1 MEIGTLSIII
11 GALLAISE
19 ALALIPAVKANG
31 IFQMLW
37 NILKITAGAKEEEE

>member
-1 MEIGTLSIII
+1 MEVGTIGIII

-19 ALALIPAVKANG
+19 ALSLIPLVKANG

-37 NILKITAGAKEEEE
+37 NILKIAAGAKEKEE

>member
-19 ALALIPAVKANG
+19 ALALIPAVNANG

-37 NILKITAGAKEEEE
+37 NVLKIMAGAKKEDS